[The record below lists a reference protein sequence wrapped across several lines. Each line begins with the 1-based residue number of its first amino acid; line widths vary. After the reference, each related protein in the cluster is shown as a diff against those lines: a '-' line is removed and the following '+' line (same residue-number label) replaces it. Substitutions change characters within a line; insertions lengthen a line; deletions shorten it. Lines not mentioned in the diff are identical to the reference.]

1 MWSEFIFVLV
11 RKFFLSRTKTKK
23 ISRRILKFLEP
34 QSCHVR
40 FEKNASCSFA
50 SHFFEQTERH

>member
-1 MWSEFIFVLV
+1 MWSEFILILV

-40 FEKNASCSFA
+40 FEKKREL
-50 SHFFEQTERH
+50 FFRFSLF

>member
-23 ISRRILKFLEP
+23 ISRRILKDMEP

-40 FEKNASCSFA
+40 FEKKREL
-50 SHFFEQTERH
+50 FFRFSLF

>member
-40 FEKNASCSFA
+40 FEKKREL
-50 SHFFEQTERH
+50 FFRFSLF

>member
-1 MWSEFIFVLV
+1 MV

-40 FEKNASCSFA
+40 FEKNASCSFT

>member
-1 MWSEFIFVLV
+1 MV

-40 FEKNASCSFA
+40 FEKKRELFLSLLTFLSRPKDTDAA
-50 SHFFEQTERH
+50 AP